1 MIHEYDPL
9 NDSVDE
15 PLLAG
20 VERLILNAILAES
33 QIYNGQ
39 WLMPM
44 YVEPQVSIADLECAG
59 EELKLVRMFGGNR

>member
-15 PLLAG
+15 PLIAG
-20 VERLILNAILAES
+20 VERLILNAILADE

-44 YVEPQVSIADLECAG
+44 YVEPQVSIDDLHCAG
-59 EELKLVRMFGGNR
+59 ELLNHVRMFGGNR